1 MSTSHQTS
9 GNTCLRRPT
18 PPRGAVASHAA
29 QRKPPMEIA
38 ASFNLD
44 DAAERFMHEV
54 IDQFHTE
61 IPGLYTMHSIC
72 RITYEV
78 GGKSYRRVLTVTSF
92 QPRRRGAQRNWKV
105 ITWDIDEV
113 HIRFHPYA
121 DASAAL
127 VALAAM
133 ASVPQPRG

>member
-1 MSTSHQTS
+1 
-9 GNTCLRRPT
+9 
-18 PPRGAVASHAA
+18 
-29 QRKPPMEIA
+29 
-38 ASFNLD
+38 
-44 DAAERFMHEV
+44 MHGV
-54 IDQFHTE
+54 IEHFHTE
-61 IPGLYTMHSIC
+61 IPGLYTMHSIR

-92 QPRRRGAQRNWKV
+92 QPRRRGARRNWKV

-127 VALAAM
+127 AALAAM
-133 ASVPQPRG
+133 MSVPQPRG